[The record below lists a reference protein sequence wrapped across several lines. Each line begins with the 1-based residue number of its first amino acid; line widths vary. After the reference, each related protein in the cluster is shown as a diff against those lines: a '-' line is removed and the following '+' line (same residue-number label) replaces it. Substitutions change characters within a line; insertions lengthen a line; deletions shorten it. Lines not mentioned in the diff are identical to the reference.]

1 MTSTTTAD
9 SQIPNTD
16 KQQTSTSASVHLVVP
31 DSLSSLPRSAKGK
44 LPRLAVSAAL
54 ERGDAQ
60 VRSRMQDARVIL
72 GVEFYADSARTLA
85 SVRLSLGYS
94 QQQLATA
101 IGTSQP
107 AIAKLEAGS
116 INIFWDTG
124 KRLAQALGLTLAELD
139 EVITATSKPAVAA
152 IKV

>member
-1 MTSTTTAD
+1 
-9 SQIPNTD
+9 
-16 KQQTSTSASVHLVVP
+16 
-31 DSLSSLPRSAKGK
+31 
-44 LPRLAVSAAL
+44 
-54 ERGDAQ
+54 
-60 VRSRMQDARVIL
+60 MQDARVIL